1 MVFSHMLDETM
12 IQCSDLILSQNK
24 MDGFRIG
31 DLLSS
36 KGMNKKALRDYDYVT
51 MYFLFAL
58 KMNDNA
64 LTHTTG
70 TRKR

>member
-1 MVFSHMLDETM
+1 MGFSHMLDETM

-36 KGMNKKALRDYDYVT
+36 KGMNKKTLCDYDYVT
-51 MYFLFAL
+51 IFFICA
-58 KMNDNA
+58 KNE
-64 LTHTTG
+64 
-70 TRKR
+70 

>member
-36 KGMNKKALRDYDYVT
+36 KGMNKKTLCDYDYVT
-51 MYFLFAL
+51 IFYL
-58 KMNDNA
+58 
-64 LTHTTG
+64 
-70 TRKR
+70 R

>member
-1 MVFSHMLDETM
+1 MLVETM

-36 KGMNKKALRDYDYVT
+36 KGMNKKTRCDYDYVT
-51 MYFLFAL
+51 IFLFAL